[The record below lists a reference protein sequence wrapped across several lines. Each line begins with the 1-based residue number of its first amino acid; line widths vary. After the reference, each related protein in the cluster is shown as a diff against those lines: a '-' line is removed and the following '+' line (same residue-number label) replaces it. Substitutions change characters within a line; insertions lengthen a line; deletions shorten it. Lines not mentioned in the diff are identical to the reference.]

1 MEAPACEGGTCQLFG
16 RFGIFVQLLIGAW
29 CLLTLVVLWR
39 CEAAD
44 KRRPFLTWLGDM
56 SKQLVGAAWGHFMNV
71 FLALFVGNE
80 LEGGSTLNNQCVWY
94 LMGFLSDIICVTFLC
109 WWVTSAARPLIRK
122 KCGIDIGEYEQDSH
136 SPSPDGVAMVKGVPP
151 WAMWCIQTGIWLAIM
166 TAVKVVVSIGVFAAQ
181 NYLYVWLALAFQYG
195 GLCHHQR
202 AQLITSVIV
211 VPVIGDAFQLA
222 VQDGFLK
229 RRDTEVDA
237 MKPLKV
243 GVDDA
248 ASDEAS
254 TESDSSESV
263 DASRGGLTPC

>member
-94 LMGFLSDIICVTFLC
+94 LMGFLSDILVVTFLC
-109 WWVTSAARPLIRK
+109 WWATSAARPLIRR
-122 KCGIDIGEYEQDSH
+122 KCGIDIGDYDQSDLH
-136 SPSPDGVAMVKGVPP
+136 SPSPDGVAVVKGVPP

-166 TAVKVVVSIGVFAAQ
+166 TAVKVVVSVAMFSAQ
-181 NYLYVWLALAFQYG
+181 SHLYRWLAMAFQYG
-195 GLCHHQR
+195 GLCHHAR
-202 AQLITSVIV
+202 AQLITSVII

-229 RRDTEVDA
+229 RPDVEVEA
-237 MKPLKV
+237 MKPLKGDV
-243 GVDDA
+243 
-248 ASDEAS
+248 ASDEGS
-254 TESDSSESV
+254 TESDSSSEFS
-263 DASRGGLTPC
+263 DARRREFA